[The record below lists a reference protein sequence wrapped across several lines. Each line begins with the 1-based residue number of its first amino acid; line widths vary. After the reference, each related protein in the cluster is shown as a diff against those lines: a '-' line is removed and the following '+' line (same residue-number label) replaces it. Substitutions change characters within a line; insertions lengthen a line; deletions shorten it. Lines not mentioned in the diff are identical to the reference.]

1 MRLLQLLPFA
11 KVQYGKSCT
20 LPDDKLLV
28 SSDGLTDLGIFVTDD
43 FTFDSHINQIACKA
57 NVKCSWILSVFY
69 TRDFRPML
77 TLFKS
82 LVLNILEY
90 CCPLWAP
97 HQVQGISRLEG
108 VQRRFTSKIAGIQH
122 LDYWKRLEV
131 LNLMSLQ
138 RRRERYILLYA
149 WKILHEKVPNDV
161 GLTWHDN
168 LRRGKVATIPRVPSS
183 VAKINTS
190 CDHFFKVKAG
200 KLWNCLPKA
209 VNSKDSLASFKEA
222 LDLFLKDIPD
232 RPPVA
237 GYSTANHNSLLDWLS
252 YRNAF

>member
-1 MRLLQLLPFA
+1 MTWR
-11 KVQYGKSCT
+11 
-20 LPDDKLLV
+20 
-28 SSDGLTDLGIFVTDD
+28 
-43 FTFDSHINQIACKA
+43 IASKA

-149 WKILHEKVPNDV
+149 WKILHEKVP
-161 GLTWHDN
+161 
-168 LRRGKVATIPRVPSS
+168 
-183 VAKINTS
+183 
-190 CDHFFKVKAG
+190 AG